1 MDNQADMG
9 RLQGKTALITGA
21 ARGIGRAFA
30 AKYIEEGA
38 RVAIADINLEGARK
52 TATELGDAAIAVE
65 LDVTSQPSIDA
76 CVAEVERDFGGID
89 ILINNAALFDLAPI
103 VEISRESYDR
113 LFAINVSGTL
123 FMMQAVA
130 KAMIARGRGGKI
142 INMAS
147 QAGRRGEP
155 LVAIYCATKAAVI
168 SLTQSAGLNLI
179 KNGINVNAIAPGV
192 VDGEH
197 WDGVDALFAK
207 YENRPIGEK
216 KKIVGAEVPYGRMG
230 TAADLTGMA
239 VFLATAEADYIV
251 AQTYNVDGGNWM
263 S

>member
-1 MDNQADMG
+1 MSG
-9 RLQGKTALITGA
+9 RLQGKSALITGS

-30 AKYIEEGA
+30 EGYIREGA
-38 RVAIADINLEGARK
+38 TVAIADINIARAEE
-52 TATELGDAAIAVE
+52 TAGQLGPQAYALKMDVTDQASIEAAIAAV
-65 LDVTSQPSIDA
+65 DA
-76 CVAEVERDFGGID
+76 RTGGLD

-103 VEISRESYDR
+103 VEISRKSFDT
-113 LFAINVSGTL
+113 LFSINVAGTL
-123 FMMQAVA
+123 FTLQAAA
-130 KAMIARGRGGKI
+130 KSMIARGRGGKI

-147 QAGRRGEP
+147 QAGRRGEA
-155 LVAIYCATKAAVI
+155 LVAVYCASKAAVI
-168 SLTQSAGLNLI
+168 SLTQSAGLDLI
-179 KNGINVNAIAPGV
+179 KHGINVNAIAPGV

-216 KKIVGAEVPYGRMG
+216 KRLVGQDVPFGRMG
-230 TAADLTGMA
+230 TADDLLGMA
-239 VFLATAEADYIV
+239 IFLATPEADYIV

>member
-1 MDNQADMG
+1 MK
-9 RLQGKTALITGA
+9 RLDGKSAIITGA
-21 ARGIGRAFA
+21 ARGIGKAFA
-30 AKYIEEGA
+30 KAYIQEGA
-38 RVAIADINLEGARK
+38 TIAIADINVEAAEQ
-52 TATELGDAAIAVE
+52 TAAELGPRTYAVQ
-65 LDVTSQPSIDA
+65 LDVTEQASIEA
-76 CVAEVERDFGGID
+76 AVKTVEQRSGGID

-103 VEISRESYDR
+103 CEITRESYDR
-113 LFAINVSGTL
+113 LFAVNFAGTL
-123 FMMQAVA
+123 FTLQAVA
-130 KAMIARGRGGKI
+130 KSMIAREKGGKI

-179 KNGINVNAIAPGV
+179 QYGINVNAIAPGV

-216 KKIVGAEVPYGRMG
+216 KRLVGEAVPCGRMG
-230 TAADLTGMA
+230 KAEDLTGMA
-239 VFLATAEADYIV
+239 VFLASTEADYVV